1 MEIISFSYN
10 TIIEQSTVQKF
21 QEIVNDNFCKNISVN
36 HIRVT
41 AHFIQFS
48 IKAESMWQRSQT
60 AVIA

>member
-1 MEIISFSYN
+1 MEIISFSHN
-10 TIIEQSTVQKF
+10 TIVEQSTVQKF

-48 IKAESMWQRSQT
+48 IEAESM
-60 AVIA
+60 